1 MKEKAMH
8 ALRTNVLLAAV
19 ALFVIAGAAA
29 AQTYPTKPI
38 RVLIGFSAGGE
49 IDVIGR
55 LVAQKM
61 SEGLGQPIVV
71 ENRTGAGGSLAAG
84 EVAAA
89 APDGYTLLVSTVSHA
104 AIRDLYPNL
113 AFDTVKDFAGI
124 SQLTSM
130 PNVLVVA
137 PSQNIRSAQELI
149 DLAKQKPGQLNFAS
163 AGVGSGTHMTLEQLR
178 LATGSQF
185 VHVPYKGVPEALTD
199 TAAGRVNTAFA
210 PIGNALGMV
219 KDGRLVALGVSTAVR
234 SPSLPQVPTLAETVA
249 PGLVWDQWTGM
260 FAPAKTPREIVNRLS
275 REVARALAS
284 PELRERISNRGS
296 VPKPS
301 TPEEFDV
308 FVRAE
313 VAKVG
318 KVIREGNIRIEY

>member
-1 MKEKAMH
+1 MH
-8 ALRTNVLLAAV
+8 ASRSLAAALAAV
-19 ALFVIAGAAA
+19 ALYSLAGTAAG
-29 AQTYPTKPI
+29 QTYPAKPI
-38 RVLIGFSAGGE
+38 RVLIGFSAGSE

-61 SEGLGQPIVV
+61 GEGLGQQLVI

-84 EVAAA
+84 QVAGA
-89 APDGYTLLVSTVSHA
+89 APDGYTLLINSVSHA
-104 AIRDLYPNL
+104 AIRDLYQNL
-113 AFDTVKDFAGI
+113 PFDTVKDFAGI
-124 SQLTSM
+124 SQLTSA

-137 PSQNIRSAQELI
+137 PAQNIRTAQELI

-178 LATGSQF
+178 LATGIQV
-185 VHVPYKGVPEALTD
+185 VHIPYKGVPEVLAD
-199 TAAGRVNTAFA
+199 TATGRVNTAFA

-219 KDGRLVALGVSTAVR
+219 KDGRLVPLGVSTAVR

-249 PGLVWDQWTGM
+249 PGLDWDQWYGM
-260 FAPAKTPREIVNRLS
+260 FAPAKTPREIVNQLS
-275 REVARALAS
+275 REVARVLAS
-284 PELRERISNRGS
+284 PDIRERIGNRGS

-301 TPEEFDV
+301 TPEEFDI

-318 KVIREGNIRIEY
+318 KVIREGNIRIE